1 MHNFK
6 LVAGCYQCG
15 RPVWLPDDAAVM
27 LDRDPVCRYAEF
39 LQQSDHGEAFR
50 NNLFVAIDN
59 YLKDFRCDVRHIAV

>member
-1 MHNFK
+1 MHNFQ
-6 LVAGCYQCG
+6 LVAGLYQCG
-15 RPVWLPDDAAVM
+15 RPVWLPHNAPVM
-27 LDRDPVCRYAEF
+27 LYRDAVGRDAEF